1 LSSRSCPKRLCRGSQ
16 QFRSWE
22 ACNLIVRACK
32 EVSMRP
38 LLNIKQQ
45 GEHYFELHPWQGTFA
60 LTFASL
66 TLVALI
72 SVAIIMA
79 FGG

>member
-1 LSSRSCPKRLCRGSQ
+1 MRS
-16 QFRSWE
+16 
-22 ACNLIVRACK
+22 
-32 EVSMRP
+32 

-45 GEHYFELHPWQGTFA
+45 GEHYFELHPWHCTFA

-72 SVAIIMA
+72 SVAIMMA